1 MHIQNSSSIKN
12 NWITFGGID
21 IVNPKKVIIEIPAL
35 DEFLANKKKRTLNI
49 KKILQSLVMQNLI
62 SGVKNP
68 QCLGIYKESNQMIS
82 LN

>member
-49 KKILQSLVMQNLI
+49 KNDFAVLSDAESNAW
-62 SGVKNP
+62 
-68 QCLGIYKESNQMIS
+68 CKESTMLWN
-82 LN
+82 L